1 MLNASRTSTRTPF
14 DQPGDTLPRSPSSSH
29 YPCIAPPTP
38 RVTLAPNLRR
48 QPQPPTAAHSSSS
61 RVSHPR
67 WTAPSPPPVLLLE
80 DVTQAIIDVRL

>member
-38 RVTLAPNLRR
+38 RVTLAPNLE
-48 QPQPPTAAHSSSS
+48 PAPSTPAAHRSSLVFFA
-61 RVSHPR
+61 RVSP
-67 WTAPSPPPVLLLE
+67 TLDSPIAAASPSFGRRNTS
-80 DVTQAIIDVRL
+80 DH